1 MNTKSSAGEKLS
13 SFVVGLAI
21 LLPGLF
27 FMVLGVTFLPVIGL
41 IMGLPIM
48 ALSVR
53 FMMVSLRQDVDSLNV
68 EVVAEKAAVAIS
80 EMLETAPQK
89 PQIIRMPLPETGGAT
104 TSHLPLLEKAA

>member
-1 MNTKSSAGEKLS
+1 MNTKASAGEKLS

-53 FMMVSLRQDVDSLNV
+53 FMMVSLRQDVESLKV
-68 EVVAEKAAVAIS
+68 EVATVAVS
-80 EMLETAPQK
+80 EMLETAPKQ
-89 PQIIRMPLPETGGAT
+89 PQIIRMPLPETDGAT
-104 TSHLPLLEKAA
+104 KLYPPLWKKAA

>member
-1 MNTKSSAGEKLS
+1 MNTKSSAGNKAS

-48 ALSVR
+48 ALSIG
-53 FMMVSLRQDVDSLNV
+53 FMMVSLKEDTESLNV
-68 EVVAEKAAVAIS
+68 A
-80 EMLETAPQK
+80 ETAAAGQMPEAAPRQSEVI
-89 PQIIRMPLPETGGAT
+89 QLPLPETVGAT
-104 TSHLPLLEKAA
+104 ESYPPRWKEAA

>member
-53 FMMVSLRQDVDSLNV
+53 FMMVSLRQDVESLKV
-68 EVVAEKAAVAIS
+68 EVATVAVS
-80 EMLETAPQK
+80 EMLETAPKQ
-89 PQIIRMPLPETGGAT
+89 PQIIKMPLPETDGAT
-104 TSHLPLLEKAA
+104 KLHPPLWKKAA